1 VTKQEAIEKARSY
14 FLTEDNIYGCA
25 ETTCIVLQEV
35 FDLPNG
41 TDSSPAMV
49 LNGGVAWR
57 GGICGAISGAA
68 IAVGRLAEQR
78 VVGHKNAKR
87 TARRVIDR
95 FIDEFQTAQGTFIPM
110 NSTPSLSKVGSGAMS
125 ACARLSLPFI
135 NCSLST
141 MSIPGNRRSAN
152 LTPTAKS
159 YDARRDHCAV

>member
-95 FIDEFQTAQGTFIPM
+95 FIDEFQTAQGHVNCRDLIGQDIHTDEQHTQFIE
-110 NSTPSLSKVGSGAMS
+110 SG
-125 ACARLSLPFI
+125 I
-135 NCSLST
+135 W
-141 MSIPGNRRSAN
+141 
-152 LTPTAKS
+152 
-159 YDARRDHCAV
+159 RDVCMRQIEFAIHKLFPLHDEHTWEQTVCEPDTDC